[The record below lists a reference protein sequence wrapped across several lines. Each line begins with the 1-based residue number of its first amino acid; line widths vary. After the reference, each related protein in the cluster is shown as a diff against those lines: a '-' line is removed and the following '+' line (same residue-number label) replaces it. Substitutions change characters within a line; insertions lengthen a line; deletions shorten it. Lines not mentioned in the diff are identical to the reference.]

1 VDLLACFWRARD
13 FLIALDSFF
22 QEIKVSFNY
31 KKSLSTLLEEV
42 AVTNEVI
49 KDSIKE
55 AETRMKG
62 ALTALEE
69 DLAAI
74 RTGRASPAIL
84 ERLQVEYYG
93 APTPLMQLATI
104 SVPEPRQL
112 LIRPFDGTTLKAI
125 EKAILASDLGLT
137 PNNDGKAI
145 RLNIP
150 ILTEQRRRDLV
161 KVLHTRLEESR
172 VSIRNVRRDL
182 MKDLREYEKE
192 KLLSEDDLESAEE
205 ELQKLTDK
213 MVVQVEAIGDKKQKE
228 IMEV

>member
-1 VDLLACFWRARD
+1 LRG
-13 FLIALDSFF
+13 FLIAFDSFF
-22 QEIKVSFNY
+22 QEIKVSFNHSA
-31 KKSLSTLLEEV
+31 KNKPIEEV
-42 AVTNEVI
+42 AVTNEVV

-69 DLAAI
+69 DLGAI
-74 RTGRASPAIL
+74 RTGRASPGIL

-104 SVPEPRQL
+104 SVPEARQL
-112 LIRPFDGTTLKAI
+112 MIRPFDGSTLKAI

-150 ILTEQRRRDLV
+150 VLTEERRRDLV
-161 KVLHTRLEESR
+161 KVLHSRLEESR

-192 KLLSEDDLESAEE
+192 KLLSEDDLETAEE

-213 MVVQVEAIGDKKQKE
+213 MIVHVESIGDKKQKE